1 MVGLVGGQPGRS
13 TQQTRQQW
21 NQSDADQGN
30 TTARDELLNTLRL
43 AGRII
48 LTVTFQKVDAAPNA
62 QRTAEAHNDSLQS
75 SNPALLQKFHKFTS
89 INFSLI

>member
-13 TQQTRQQW
+13 AQQTRQQG

-43 AGRII
+43 AGRVI
-48 LTVTFQKVDAAPNA
+48 LTVTFQKVDAAPNT

-75 SNPALLQKFHKFTS
+75 SNRTIEKFHKFQFDM
-89 INFSLI
+89 IC